1 MAASFTSAKT
11 WKPPR
16 HPSVG
21 KWTSTSD
28 NRILFITKK
37 LLSNNKT
44 WRKVKCIWWTFE
56 QHGCELQV
64 SSDMHVKV
72 AHSCPTLCDPMDYTV
87 HGILQAR
94 ILEWVSF
101 PFSREY
107 SQPRDGTQVSHIAG
121 GFFTRWATRE
131 ALVKLIC
138 MFFSIVNVIQLIGF
152 MDMYKEG

>member
-1 MAASFTSAKT
+1 MAASFISAKT

-44 WRKVKCIWWTFE
+44 WRKVKCTWWTFE

-72 AHSCPTLCDPMDYTV
+72 AHSCPTLCDPMDYAV

-94 ILEWVSF
+94 IQEWVAIPFLQGIF
-101 PFSREY
+101 PPQGSNPGLPHCRQILY
-107 SQPRDGTQVSHIAG
+107 QLSHKGTYQ
-121 GFFTRWATRE
+121 
-131 ALVKLIC
+131 
-138 MFFSIVNVIQLIGF
+138 
-152 MDMYKEG
+152 